1 MQNAGVVGHHVVC
14 HLLVARA
21 DDVEGQGVEGVLD
34 LALVQRLV
42 DLLEPV
48 VRDPATV
55 GERQA
60 LKKSRIQL
68 E

>member
-1 MQNAGVVGHHVVC
+1 
-14 HLLVARA
+14 VARA